1 MTTESDG
8 EHHCRWGVFAGPSR
22 FLIMLTL
29 GMTKDKIYFPVHK
42 GFGLRIA
49 GMGICF
55 SCMSEP
61 SHIIRFITVGLSIKL
76 SLLVKSIMP
85 NNES

>member
-1 MTTESDG
+1 
-8 EHHCRWGVFAGPSR
+8 
-22 FLIMLTL
+22 
-29 GMTKDKIYFPVHK
+29 
-42 GFGLRIA
+42 
-49 GMGICF
+49 
-55 SCMSEP
+55 MSEP